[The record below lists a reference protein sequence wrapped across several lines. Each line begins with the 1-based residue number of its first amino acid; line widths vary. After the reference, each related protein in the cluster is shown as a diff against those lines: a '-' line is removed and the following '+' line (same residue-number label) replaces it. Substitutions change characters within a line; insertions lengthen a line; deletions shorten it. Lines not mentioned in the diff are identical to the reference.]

1 MRRGIVWLLVAVLLL
16 GAPLMTYAAENDELD
31 LTQTGSIE
39 VTMKQ
44 EEVVVPGGTLTLYRV
59 GEIQQQNGNYSFGLV
74 EDFADSG
81 ESLED
86 ISSPELA
93 EGLAG
98 FAQVEKGKTLQIDEN
113 GNVMFDDL
121 ELGLYLVVQY
131 DAAEGYE
138 NVSPFLVSVPV
149 NINGTYIYQV
159 DATPKVGLINGGPPI
174 PPDVT
179 PTPTPGPD
187 VTPTPTPGP
196 DVTPTP
202 TPGPDVTPTP
212 TPGPYDTPTPT
223 PGPDITPTPAPTP
236 TPPPTVVPTP
246 TPVVTP
252 TPTPAPT
259 LPQTGQLN
267 WPIPLLAVVG
277 LALFVVGWIL
287 RFGQKKENDE
297 K

>member
-1 MRRGIVWLLVAVLLL
+1 MRRGIIWLLTAVLLF
-16 GAPLMTYAAENDELD
+16 GTPLLTYAAGSGELD

-59 GEIQQQNGNYSFGLV
+59 GEIQQKNGDYSFGLV
-74 EDFADSG
+74 DDFADSG
-81 ESLED
+81 ASLED
-86 ISSPELA
+86 ITSPELA

-98 FAQVEKGKTLQIDEN
+98 YAQVEKGNTLQIDEN

-149 NINGTYIYQV
+149 HINGSYIYQV
-159 DATPKVGLINGGPPI
+159 DATPKVGLIKGGPPT

-179 PTPTPGPD
+179 PTPEPDVTPTPGPD
-187 VTPTPTPGP
+187 VTPTPEPDVTPTPGPDDTPTPEP

-202 TPGPDVTPTP
+202 TPV
-212 TPGPYDTPTPT
+212 
-223 PGPDITPTPAPTP
+223 PTP

-267 WPIPLLAVVG
+267 WPIPLLAVTG
-277 LALFVVGWIL
+277 LAVFVVGWIL
-287 RFGQKKENDE
+287 RFGEKKEKDE
-297 K
+297 N

>member
-1 MRRGIVWLLVAVLLL
+1 MRRGIVWLLIAVLCFGTPLL
-16 GAPLMTYAAENDELD
+16 TYAAGSGELD

-44 EEVVVPGGTLTLYRV
+44 EEEVVPGGTLTLYRV
-59 GEIQQQNGNYSFGLV
+59 GEIQQQNGDYSFGLV

-86 ISSPELA
+86 ITSPELA

-98 FAQVEKGKTLQIDEN
+98 FAQEENGKTLQIDEN

-131 DAAEGYE
+131 NAAEGYE

-159 DATPKVGLINGGPPI
+159 DATPKVGLINGGPPA

-179 PTPTPGPD
+179 PTPTPEPDVTPTPGPD

-202 TPGPDVTPTP
+202 TPDPDV
-212 TPGPYDTPTPT
+212 
-223 PGPDITPTPAPTP
+223 TPTPAPTP

-267 WPIPLLAVVG
+267 WPIPLLAVAG
-277 LALFVVGWIL
+277 LAVFAAGWIL
-287 RFGQKKENDE
+287 RFGQKKEKDE

>member
-1 MRRGIVWLLVAVLLL
+1 MRRGIVWLLIAVLLL
-16 GAPLMTYAAENDELD
+16 GTPSVTFAAENGELD

-44 EEVVVPGGTLTLYRV
+44 EEEVVPGGTLTLYRV
-59 GEIQQQNGNYSFGLV
+59 GEIQQQDGNYSFGLV

-86 ISSPELA
+86 ITSPELA

-98 FAQVEKGKTLQIDEN
+98 FAQEENGKTLQIDEN

-159 DATPKVGLINGGPPI
+159 DATPKVGLINGGPPT
-174 PPDVT
+174 PPDVTPTPTPAPDVT

-187 VTPTPTPGP
+187 DTPTPDPDVTPTPGP
-196 DVTPTP
+196 D
-202 TPGPDVTPTP
+202 D
-212 TPGPYDTPTPT
+212 
-223 PGPDITPTPAPTP
+223 TPTPAPTP
-236 TPPPTVVPTP
+236 TTPPAVVPTP

-267 WPIPLLAVVG
+267 WPIPLLAVAG
-277 LALFVVGWIL
+277 LAVFVAGWIL
-287 RFGQKKENDE
+287 RFGQKKEKDE